1 MSKERREETSR
12 TLVKTWDE
20 VYAEL
25 VDRQMEM
32 GILDV
37 GSDKELKSW
46 LCAQQEQYQ
55 LVMAGQPSQLT
66 ASQLSKLMVLGIVE
80 PNEALAST
88 DDKGDSKP
96 SAVRTDS

>member
-88 DDKGDSKP
+88 DDKSDSKP